1 MSLMLPGSYS
11 QPYKIKRTT
20 RDVKTSDLA
29 AQPDPQTGSPPEG
42 MPKSDEKNRPEER
55 LDPHM
60 VESPVFE
67 QDIHNPTNK
76 QTEPSSLEF
85 AAREEPRPGYDDYG
99 KELGKDARVW
109 KTYVQEASRWDSDLV
124 DGWNRSLDLI
134 LIFAA
139 LFSAISTAFVI
150 ESSKTLQPDPAETSA
165 QTLFVISQ
173 TLLAIANNQPGSPL
187 NFTAP
192 KTQDFV
198 VSVSAVCVN
207 ALWFL
212 SLSLSVAV
220 SLIAMLAKDW
230 ARGYM
235 AELTG
240 QPYQQARKRQR
251 RWDGL
256 KEWKVPEV
264 ITFLPSLLHLALLLF
279 AAGLAVYLWN
289 IHLGA
294 AIPVL
299 VITIASVVVYGVST
313 MLPLLYEHCP
323 YSTPLSKLV
332 DILPKPMFLRRL
344 IKWIR
349 PARQS
354 EEPVSQPESDEDL
367 MDDLTSRALAWLIVN
382 YEDTRSADV
391 ALQAI
396 AGASAT
402 LPLLPLYDSGVY
414 GLLAQRLQ
422 NCFNTR
428 QTGEIYLKDNRLLEV
443 ALLYVRALVA
453 PRSIHPEMQHRLAI
467 FWYLNPVD
475 KWSTCL
481 IDDGISSTSLSPHK
495 TAFALAS
502 LSVTGNR
509 GRERDAL
516 NPRAYIVLT
525 NRLLQLHLK
534 DEITLEAPALSAL
547 LRAATHWPSFELA
560 AGCTAD
566 HICLMMTLVQFISTL
581 GRSGRSQMHALVGT
595 ALTAFACSKRDYSR
609 WPQHGNPDEGNPRDQ
624 TDALAMQYEHSPPS
638 ASTHIA
644 SLIMFG
650 LLEFLKHHSETLDDD
665 DLNTLMKA
673 FDNYGS
679 RPATID
685 IFGLPKL
692 AFGSDHQYMIDTLT
706 PFLRSESPGVYVYS
720 EAIRAIAF
728 NL

>member
-1 MSLMLPGSYS
+1 MSRMLPGSYS
-11 QPYKIKRTT
+11 QPYKAKRTT
-20 RDVKTSDLA
+20 KDAKTTDLVP
-29 AQPDPQTGSPPEG
+29 QTDPQTESPSQG
-42 MPKSDEKNRPEER
+42 MPQSDEKHQPEEL

-60 VESPVFE
+60 VESSMLERGV
-67 QDIHNPTNK
+67 NNLTK
-76 QTEPSSLEF
+76 QETQPSGLEF
-85 AAREEPRPGYDDYG
+85 ATEEPRPGYDDCG

-150 ESSKTLQPDPAETSA
+150 ESSKSLQPDPAETSA

-198 VSVSAVCVN
+198 APVSAVCVN

-220 SLIAMLAKDW
+220 SLVAMLAKDW

-279 AAGLAVYLWN
+279 AAGLTVYLWN

-299 VITIASVVVYGVST
+299 VITIASVIAYGVST

-332 DILPKPMFLRRL
+332 HILPKPGFLRQL
-344 IKWIR
+344 IKWIQ
-349 PARQS
+349 PTGQS
-354 EEPVSQPESDEDL
+354 EESVSQPELDEDL

-382 YEDTRSADV
+382 YEDTRSADI

-396 AGASAT
+396 ARAT
-402 LPLLPLYDSGVY
+402 ANLPLLPLCHSEANW
-414 GLLAQRLQ
+414 LLQQRLQ

-428 QTGEIYLKDNRLLEV
+428 QTGEIYLKDKGLLDV
-443 ALLYVRALVA
+443 VLLYTRALVA
-453 PRSIHPEMQHRLAI
+453 PRSFHPEMRNVGVATMIHWDRSL
-467 FWYLNPVD
+467 VD
-475 KWSTCL
+475 E
-481 IDDGISSTSLSPHK
+481 
-495 TAFALAS
+495 AS
-502 LSVTGNR
+502 M
-509 GRERDAL
+509 
-516 NPRAYIVLT
+516 
-525 NRLLQLHLK
+525 
-534 DEITLEAPALSAL
+534 
-547 LRAATHWPSFELA
+547 W
-560 AGCTAD
+560 
-566 HICLMMTLVQFISTL
+566 
-581 GRSGRSQMHALVGT
+581 
-595 ALTAFACSKRDYSR
+595 
-609 WPQHGNPDEGNPRDQ
+609 
-624 TDALAMQYEHSPPS
+624 
-638 ASTHIA
+638 
-644 SLIMFG
+644 
-650 LLEFLKHHSETLDDD
+650 
-665 DLNTLMKA
+665 
-673 FDNYGS
+673 
-679 RPATID
+679 
-685 IFGLPKL
+685 
-692 AFGSDHQYMIDTLT
+692 
-706 PFLRSESPGVYVYS
+706 
-720 EAIRAIAF
+720 
-728 NL
+728 